1 MYIQTQ
7 VFLFSSLFYPYLCNM
22 GLLILCHS
30 INIIY
35 IMVLTYIYIIVLSYR
50 ILRRIVNMTQKFT
63 SFSRERAS
71 ICLFVHRVVVS

>member
-7 VFLFSSLFYPYLCNM
+7 MFLFSSLFYPYLCNM

-35 IMVLTYIYIIVLSYR
+35 IMVLTYIYIIVFKLQNIKEINDSKIY
-50 ILRRIVNMTQKFT
+50 L
-63 SFSRERAS
+63 
-71 ICLFVHRVVVS
+71 LF

>member
-22 GLLILCHS
+22 GLLILCRS

-35 IMVLTYIYIIVLSYR
+35 IMVLTYIYIIVFKLQNIKENSKHDSKIY
-50 ILRRIVNMTQKFT
+50 L
-63 SFSRERAS
+63 
-71 ICLFVHRVVVS
+71 LF